1 MKIGIITYDNGR
13 VMCIHKQDP
22 TKGTYLVDESN
33 IPKPEEQENFTPIL
47 YYNETNGFWYEYIE
61 NIYTEDI

>member
-13 VMCIHKQDP
+13 VMCIHKQDT
-22 TKGTYLVDESN
+22 TKGTYLVEESN
-33 IPKPEEQENFTPIL
+33 IPEPEEQENFTPIL